1 MPESLSFDIA
11 YQYPDSRSGITIP
24 VGLSYGGLS
33 YKSIGKADT
42 GTAYCLFS
50 NEIATELGI
59 PVEQGLYEVFDTPAG
74 TIEALGHEV
83 TLETFGLSVTSF
95 VYFARY
101 PGLRR
106 NLLGR
111 IGWLRNLRMG
121 LVDYDSMIYFSTY

>member
-1 MPESLSFDIA
+1 MSESLSFDIA
-11 YQYPDSRSGITIP
+11 YQYPDNRSGITIP
-24 VGLSYGGLS
+24 VVLSYGGLS

-42 GTAYCLFS
+42 GASYCLFS

-59 PVEQGLYEVFDTPAG
+59 PVEQGLYEVFDTPGG
-74 TIEALGHEV
+74 TIEAFGHEV
-83 TLETFGLSVTSF
+83 TLETFGLSITSF
-95 VYFARY
+95 VYFSRY